1 MLHFTLTLGTLD
13 VSPALQGCSAQF
25 LLHPL
30 FVGLGKMHLP
40 SGTDPVMAI
49 LKATRV
55 ALGNNNIIID
65 GPAESCGGAGGRR
78 ADLSHSERCPID
90 GGGAEGTKTIAG
102 RKKEKSRPSFS
113 TFFSVADRP
122 TIKVGELK
130 VCHESRR
137 PRSHLPPAGCGGKD
151 GYADDVVHD
160 VRSRGEPS
168 QRGDVTSNA
177 FNHLSVSFSS
187 IEARCLT
194 GEDARRFMLAH
205 TYAVVVYIYA
215 NGPAR

>member
-40 SGTDPVMAI
+40 SSTDPVMAI

-55 ALGNNNIIID
+55 ALGNNNIIMD

-78 ADLSHSERCPID
+78 AGLSHSERCPID

-113 TFFSVADRP
+113 TFSAADRP
-122 TIKVGELK
+122 SIKVEAQSVPRKQSSEVPSPTRGRRSSGKNGDVASGGADSGE
-130 VCHESRR
+130 
-137 PRSHLPPAGCGGKD
+137 PAQR
-151 GYADDVVHD
+151 DDVTAA
-160 VRSRGEPS
+160 P
-168 QRGDVTSNA
+168 
-177 FNHLSVSFSS
+177 FNHLFFLLRRTRSP
-187 IEARCLT
+187 EAHCLT
-194 GEDARRFMLAH
+194 GEDALGLLAHIFSMLAH
-205 TYAVVVYIYA
+205 WLGAK
-215 NGPAR
+215 